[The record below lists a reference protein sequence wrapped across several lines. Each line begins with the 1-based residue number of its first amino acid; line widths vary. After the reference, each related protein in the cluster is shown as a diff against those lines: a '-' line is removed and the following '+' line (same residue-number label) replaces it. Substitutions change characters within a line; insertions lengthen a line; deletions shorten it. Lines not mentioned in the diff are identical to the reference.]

1 MKTLL
6 TLGKR
11 VMNKLKGTI
20 LGFKHHMKLIE
31 KEKTRQ
37 FKEIMRK
44 KDLCWKSK
52 SMNENQN

>member
-52 SMNENQN
+52 SMNEN